1 MAGEVDRIEAHQLA
15 ELLAGWSTTSGPLYQ
30 RLAAALRK
38 AVHADQLASGI
49 RLPSERDLARAVALS
64 RSTVVAAYDELRADG
79 LVESRRGSGTTVA
92 ALPRLRRPGA
102 DGVVPGGQ
110 GNAIFQRLVDN
121 PADVIS
127 LTTAE
132 AAAGPEVAQALA
144 EVARHD
150 MGSLT
155 AEAGYHPRGLA
166 ALRTALAADFSMQ
179 GTPTTADQIVV
190 TTGATQAIS
199 LVAQTYLR
207 KGSVVLVESPG
218 WPGCLDVFR
227 AAGATAVGV
236 AMDEEG
242 VRVDAFAAA
251 LTKAP
256 SLAFLMPT
264 YHNPTGTLMSAS
276 RRRRVGELARATGVP
291 IVEDNSYNTGADPS
305 ALPRPI
311 AAYGDGEVVSV
322 GSLAKSVWPGLRI
335 GWLRAS
341 EEVTERVARHKVI
354 ADMGTPLIDQAV
366 ALRLLPRLDE
376 ITAAHA
382 AVLRGRREYL
392 GRLLKA
398 HLPEWRW
405 QPPAGGSALWIEL
418 PGRDARVFAQVALRH
433 GVEVVPGAAM
443 DTAGAHDSFIRLPFT
458 FPEDTLT
465 EVVARL
471 AKAWVTLA

>member
-1 MAGEVDRIEAHQLA
+1 MDRIEAHQLA
-15 ELLAGWSTTSGPLYQ
+15 ELLAGWSTASGPLYQ
-30 RLAAALRK
+30 RLAGALRK

-92 ALPRLRRPGA
+92 VLPQLRRPGA

-110 GNAIFQRLVDN
+110 GNAIMQRLVDS
-121 PADVIS
+121 PSDVIS

-132 AAAGPEVAQALA
+132 ASAGPELAHALA

-150 MGSLT
+150 MAALT
-155 AEAGYHPRGLA
+155 AEAGYHPRGMV
-166 ALRTALAADFSMQ
+166 ALRTALAEDFTAQ
-179 GTPTTADQIVV
+179 GVPTTADQVVV
-190 TTGATQAIS
+190 TTGATQAIA

-227 AAGATAVGV
+227 AAGATTLGV

-251 LTKAP
+251 LPSKP
-256 SLAFLMPT
+256 SLVFLMPT
-264 YHNPTGTLMSAS
+264 HHNPTGTLMSAS
-276 RRRRVGELARATGVP
+276 RRRRISELARAEGIP
-291 IVEDNSYNTGADPS
+291 LVEDNSYNTDADS
-305 ALPRPI
+305 STLPRPI
-311 AAYGDGEVVSV
+311 AAYGGGEVVSI
-322 GSLAKSVWPGLRI
+322 GSLAKTLWPGLRI
-335 GWLRAS
+335 GWLRAP
-341 EEVTERVARHKVI
+341 EEVAERVARHKVI

-366 ALRLLPRLDE
+366 ALRLIPRLGE

-382 AVLRGRREYL
+382 AVLRARREHL
-392 GRLLKA
+392 GGLLKA
-398 HLPEWRW
+398 HLPDWRW

-418 PGRDARVFAQVALRH
+418 PGVDARVFAQVALRY
-433 GVEVVPGAAM
+433 GVEVVPGAST
-443 DTAGAHDSFIRLPFT
+443 DTAGIHDSFVRLPFT
-458 FPEDTLT
+458 FPEATLT

-471 AKAWVTLA
+471 TKAWAALGR